1 MTDCSKCIVR
11 EACRDLPKDL
21 TCEEVMKVVAVD
33 GQQAIDWGVETGDIS
48 VYSIVDRKDGE
59 QE

>member
-1 MTDCSKCIVR
+1 M
-11 EACRDLPKDL
+11 

-33 GQQAIDWGVETGDIS
+33 GQQAIDCGIETGDIS
-48 VYSIVDRKDGE
+48 VYSVVNGKDGE